1 MGQVSDNV
9 NKEEEMNARET
20 VEVELTFLESF
31 FYLVSETEKRK
42 LKINSK
48 MSRLVG

>member
-9 NKEEEMNARET
+9 KRKEDMNARET
-20 VEVELTFLESF
+20 VKVKLTFLGSF
-31 FYLVSETEKRK
+31 LDLVSETEKIK

-48 MSRLVG
+48 MPRLVG

>member
-9 NKEEEMNARET
+9 KRKEEMNVRET
-20 VEVELTFLESF
+20 VEVELTFLGSF
-31 FYLVSETEKRK
+31 LDFVSETEKRK

-48 MSRLVG
+48 MPRLVG